1 MKATFRKAG
10 NALHPVGQEALELL
24 QKVKVGD
31 DVFVDLVRPRNL
43 QFHRKFFALL
53 QIAFDHW
60 EPGEK
65 TARWGE
71 TAQKNFDR
79 FRKDIIILAGFY
91 YTTVRVDG
99 SLRVEAKSQSFG
111 NMTEDE
117 FEELYSKTIDVIL
130 QRIMTN
136 YTKEDLER
144 VVDEIVAFV

>member
-60 EPGEK
+60 EPDIGESK
-65 TARWGE
+65 WGDVP
-71 TAQKNFDR
+71 QKNFDR

-130 QRIMTN
+130 QRIMKN